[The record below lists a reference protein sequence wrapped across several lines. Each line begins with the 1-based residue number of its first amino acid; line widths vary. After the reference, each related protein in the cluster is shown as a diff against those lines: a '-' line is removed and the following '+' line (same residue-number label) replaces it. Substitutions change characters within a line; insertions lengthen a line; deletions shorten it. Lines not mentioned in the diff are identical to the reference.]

1 MLTTIHFIINPISG
15 NGKNKLTQEGVVGF
29 FSPEKFE
36 VKIKKTLKPNHASSL
51 THESIKEGAD
61 VVVACG
67 GDGTIN
73 EIASCLVGSR
83 VKLGIVPMGSGNGL
97 ASTLKIPKQVKDALK
112 VINKLK
118 STKID
123 VGYLNNHYF
132 FSNTGIGFDAKVINY
147 YAQTRKRRLTSYL
160 RASALAFIHNNPSA
174 LVKINTPARSFN
186 LRPFMVF
193 ASNTNEMGYGTSLT
207 PNASTQDGMLDVV
220 VVEPLNRL
228 EIIYF
233 SLLLLI
239 KKPQS
244 LKKAHYFLTENIEIR
259 SLDKEGFLIQ
269 IDGESKQIETNL
281 INIGAQRNALSV
293 LVP

>member
-1 MLTTIHFIINPISG
+1 
-15 NGKNKLTQEGVVGF
+15 
-29 FSPEKFE
+29 
-36 VKIKKTLKPNHASSL
+36 
-51 THESIKEGAD
+51 
-61 VVVACG
+61 
-67 GDGTIN
+67 
-73 EIASCLVGSR
+73 
-83 VKLGIVPMGSGNGL
+83 
-97 ASTLKIPKQVKDALK
+97 
-112 VINKLK
+112 
-118 STKID
+118 
-123 VGYLNNHYF
+123 
-132 FSNTGIGFDAKVINY
+132 
-147 YAQTRKRRLTSYL
+147 
-160 RASALAFIHNNPSA
+160 
-174 LVKINTPARSFN
+174 
-186 LRPFMVF
+186 MVF